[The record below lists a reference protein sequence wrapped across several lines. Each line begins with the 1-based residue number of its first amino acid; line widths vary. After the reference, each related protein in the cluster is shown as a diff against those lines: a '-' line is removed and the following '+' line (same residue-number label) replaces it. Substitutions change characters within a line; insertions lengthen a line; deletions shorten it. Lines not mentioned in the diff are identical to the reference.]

1 MTRFRI
7 FIFLVLIGTGAAMG
21 GCAWMPSSGPS
32 GDEVHAGQ
40 QYPESIP
47 YAVVKVTPQ
56 VERVLAVNAP
66 RLGKLFRDS
75 RPPKGITFGV
85 NDILSVTIFEAAAGG
100 LFIPAEAGVR
110 PGNFVAIPN
119 QPIDTDGNISIP
131 YAGKIRAG
139 GRTPIQVQ
147 EEIVNALKNRAIEPQ
162 VIVSIVNQ
170 NSSLITVLGDVG
182 SPSRF
187 PANYNSEHILDTIA
201 RAGGPKSN
209 GYDSWVMLERDG
221 KRDIVPFGA
230 LLYEPAANN
239 IWTHPND
246 TVYLYTEPQTF
257 VAFGATGSQGQFN
270 FGAWRISLAEA
281 AAKAGGLNDASAEPA
296 YVFLYRG
303 VTRDVA
309 EQLGIDISKYP
320 GPIIPVV
327 YNVNFRDPAGYFL
340 ATRFQ
345 MQNKDVLYISNA
357 TTVQAAKAMTF
368 FRLIIATASDPISA
382 ATNVYTLKNT
392 INGATSTTVTTT
404 TTGH

>member
-1 MTRFRI
+1 MSRFRI
-7 FIFLVLIGTGAAMG
+7 LIFLVLIVTGATVG

-47 YAVVKVTPQ
+47 FELVKVTPQ
-56 VERVLAVNAP
+56 VERVLALNAP
-66 RLGKLFRDS
+66 RLGAMFRDR

-85 NDILSVTIFEAAAGG
+85 NDILTVTIFEAAAGG

-187 PANYNSEHILDTIA
+187 PANSNAKHILDTIA

-239 IWTHPND
+239 NWTRPND
-246 TVYLYTEPQTF
+246 TVYVYTEPQTF

-281 AAKAGGLNDASAEPA
+281 AAKAGGLNDAAAEPA

-303 VTRDVA
+303 VTREVA
-309 EQLGIDISKYP
+309 EQLGIDTSKYP

-392 INGATSTTVTTT
+392 INGATSTAVTTT